1 MKSNSN
7 LKQSKMKKLLF
18 FGVISIGLMSFS
30 NANISNPVK
39 TANANKKN
47 ATAVVDPISLS
58 AAGSTFAGPIYKAAF
73 SKYLSKTGVTVS
85 YGLTGSGA
93 GIRSLKDKVVDFCG
107 SDAFLSEAAMKEM
120 DAVVHI
126 PTCSGAVDVA
136 YNIPGV
142 KSIKLTPALLSKIFM
157 GEIKNWDNAELK
169 KLNPGVKFPNLAI
182 TVVYRSDGS
191 GTTAIF
197 SDYMSKISKEWADK
211 VGAGTSLKW
220 PVGMGAKGNP
230 GVAGI
235 IGSTTGS
242 IGYIGSEY
250 AEIRNLSFASIQ
262 NKSGNFIL
270 PTIAAVSAAG
280 NGEMPADTR
289 VMETNSSAP
298 KAYPISGFTWII
310 LYKNQ
315 DYNGRTYEQAQAT
328 LKLIDWM
335 LNPEVQGMAKQLN
348 YAPLPAKVVKMAKG
362 ILRTVTYK
370 GKALIK

>member
-1 MKSNSN
+1 
-7 LKQSKMKKLLF
+7 MKKVLF
-18 FGVISIGLMSFS
+18 FGALCIGLMSFTI
-30 NANISNPVK
+30 ANDSK
-39 TANANKKN
+39 TNN
-47 ATAVVDPISLS
+47 AVVVDGISLS

-73 SKYLSKTGVTVS
+73 GKYLTKTGVTVS

-93 GIRSLKDKVVDFCG
+93 GITSLKDKVVDFCG
-107 SDAFLSEAAMKEM
+107 SDAFMSDADMKGM
-120 DAVVHI
+120 SGAVVHI

-136 YNIPGV
+136 FNIPGV
-142 KSIKLTPALLSKIFM
+142 KALKLTPALLSKIFI
-157 GEIKNWDNAELK
+157 GQITSWDNAEIK
-169 KLNPGVKFPNLAI
+169 KVNPSAKLPKLAI

-197 SDYMSKISKEWADK
+197 SDYMSKISKEWSDK
-211 VGAGTSLKW
+211 IGAGKSLKW

-235 IGSTTGS
+235 LGSTSGS

-250 AEIRNLSFASIQ
+250 AEIRNISFASIQ
-262 NKSGNFIL
+262 NKAGNFIL
-270 PTIAAVSAAG
+270 PTIDAVSAAG
-280 NGEMPADTR
+280 KSEIPADTR
-289 VMETNSSAP
+289 VMETNSAAP

-315 DYNGRTYEQAQAT
+315 DYNGRTFEQAQAT

-335 LNPEVQGMAKQLN
+335 LSSEVQAMAKQLN
-348 YAPLPAKVVKMAKG
+348 YAPLPSPVVKMAKS

-370 GKALIK
+370 GKALLK